1 MTRVVLSAL
10 EPGMYAVR
18 RRPSEHWAGPLLVLE
33 RYCDW
38 EIVYNGARAS
48 GSPLFGRLADVR
60 RWLNSADGHRWLDG
74 VPQLGREDP
83 T

>member
-18 RRPSEHWAGPLLVLE
+18 RRRSEHWAGPLLVLATYWAWEVVYYGNRE
-33 RYCDW
+33 R
-38 EIVYNGARAS
+38 EFPS
-48 GSPLFGRLADVR
+48 LADCR
-60 RWLNSADGHRWLDG
+60 AWLNSSDGQEFLDG
-74 VPQLGREDP
+74 VPKLGREDP